1 MVGGIALQGGMHSN
15 EGVVRGCGI
24 ARLHRVASAAAA
36 KRKQPAEKGF
46 GAAAGNTQ
54 GNDDKG
60 QTKGRSAKRHQ
71 SKRVTCQ
78 RHNMGHMSQGSSLG
92 FCNFC
97 YGLAVQM

>member
-36 KRKQPAEKGF
+36 KRKQPAAKGF

-54 GNDDKG
+54 GNDDKDKQRDEVRRVIMRASG
-60 QTKGRSAKRHQ
+60 SHVKDTTW
-71 SKRVTCQ
+71 VTC
-78 RHNMGHMSQGSSLG
+78 HKSV
-92 FCNFC
+92 
-97 YGLAVQM
+97 A